1 MSNLLIRKNLSSEE
15 KEILNE
21 IANDATKICDLCE
34 QSKNLGLI
42 NEELNSLL
50 EEISKKEIGNI
61 EIKNAK
67 DFMNRIKCALLKE
80 KLENA
85 LSYLEKNGENIDG
98 FESEKLIGIPKI
110 IEDLKNGKEVT
121 SDMINGTV
129 NYEPNND
136 NIDPNQVKGRAQKRN
151 F

>member
-67 DFMNRIKCALLKE
+67 DFMNRIKCALLKD

-85 LSYLEKNGENIDG
+85 LSYLEKM
-98 FESEKLIGIPKI
+98 EKTLMV
-110 IEDLKNGKEVT
+110 LK
-121 SDMINGTV
+121 
-129 NYEPNND
+129 
-136 NIDPNQVKGRAQKRN
+136 VKN
-151 F
+151 